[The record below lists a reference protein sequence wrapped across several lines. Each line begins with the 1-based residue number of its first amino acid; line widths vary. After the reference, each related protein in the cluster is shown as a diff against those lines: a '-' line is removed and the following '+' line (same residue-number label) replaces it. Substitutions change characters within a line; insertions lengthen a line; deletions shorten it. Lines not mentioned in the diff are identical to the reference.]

1 MSLIRIIIGGI
12 VGSLVS
18 AGAALIIDTITGR
31 IGGRLN
37 KIDEL
42 AGN

>member
-12 VGSLVS
+12 IG
-18 AGAALIIDTITGR
+18 GAALLIDTITGR

-42 AGN
+42 SGN